1 MKSVKYIGHIIN
13 EPGPR
18 GTLDIDRIIIV
29 IDEHGDTRQ
38 LDLRLDLANHSP
50 TGFCWGYNGSGPAQT
65 ALAILAD
72 YWDDQAALRLYQSFK
87 SKVIAG
93 LPMDQDFEL
102 TSEQINAAILA
113 IQAGM
118 KL

>member
-1 MKSVKYIGHIIN
+1 MKYVKYVGHIIN

-18 GTLDIDRIIIV
+18 GTIDIDRTI
-29 IDEHGDTRQ
+29 TRVRSDGKTED

-72 YWDDQAALRLYQSFK
+72 YFADDQLALRYYQEFK
-87 SKVIAG
+87 SKVIAQ
-93 LPMDQDFEL
+93 LPMDLDFEI
-102 TSEQINAAILA
+102 TSEQINVALSVIVADA
-113 IQAGM
+113 V
-118 KL
+118 